1 VTGAT
6 ERTGADVTK
15 LPASFGLFMLPSH
28 ERTVEV
34 RRSAPDANRQRGRP
48 KLITPARDP
57 SAIPRA
63 LASH

>member
-1 VTGAT
+1 MTGAT

-34 RRSAPDANRQRGRP
+34 RRSAPDANP
-48 KLITPARDP
+48 TAR
-57 SAIPRA
+57 SAKVDNTGSR
-63 LASH
+63 S